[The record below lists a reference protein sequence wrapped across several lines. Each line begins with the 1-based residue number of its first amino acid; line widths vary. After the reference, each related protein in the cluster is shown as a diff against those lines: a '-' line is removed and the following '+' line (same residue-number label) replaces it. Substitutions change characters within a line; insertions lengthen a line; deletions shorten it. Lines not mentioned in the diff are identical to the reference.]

1 MPRKTDGILFE
12 LHPGPKRDEEGKPLL
27 YARPATGISK
37 TIRQLDD
44 FCAEYRN
51 LQKGEMERL
60 FNLFIDVAGN
70 WLAQGYRVE
79 TPIGSFAMKLKL
91 TGDHT
96 DAEKV
101 TGRDIVYNG
110 VEFTP
115 SRELIAKAGS
125 NREGFRKKPG
135 YVGNSQMYDPK
146 AMEEAL
152 RKSLTLGYTTVST
165 FMYFS
170 KLKRD
175 SAQHYLDSLSKG
187 ENARLLRRKN
197 GRTYVYSLRNNSTP
211 EQK

>member
-1 MPRKTDGILFE
+1 MPRKTNGIVFE
-12 LHPGPKRDEEGKPLL
+12 LHPGPKHDEEGRPLL
-27 YARPATGISK
+27 YARPASGQKK
-37 TIRQLDD
+37 TMKQLDD

-79 TPIGSFAMKLKL
+79 TPIGSFAPKLKL

-125 NREGFRKKPG
+125 NREGFRKKIG
-135 YVGNSQMYDPK
+135 TVGNSQMYDPK

-197 GRTYVYSLRNNSTP
+197 GRTYVYSLRKDSTT

>member
-1 MPRKTDGILFE
+1 MPRKTNGIVFE
-12 LHPGPKRDEEGKPLL
+12 LHPGPKHDEEGRPLL

-115 SRELIAKAGS
+115 SKELIVKAGS
-125 NREGFRKKPG
+125 NREGFRKKSG
-135 YVGNSQMYDPK
+135 TVGNSQMYDPK

-197 GRTYVYSLRNNSTP
+197 GRTYVYSLRKDSST

>member
-197 GRTYVYSLRNNSTP
+197 GRTYVYSLRNNSTT

>member
-115 SRELIAKAGS
+115 SKELIVKAGS

-135 YVGNSQMYDPK
+135 CVGNSQMYDPK

-197 GRTYVYSLRNNSTP
+197 GRTYVYSLRKDSTT

>member
-1 MPRKTDGILFE
+1 MPRKTNGIEFE
-12 LHPGPKRDEEGKPLL
+12 LHPSPKRDEEGKPLL
-27 YARPATGISK
+27 YARPASGRKK
-37 TIRQLDD
+37 TMKQLDD

-60 FNLFIDVAGN
+60 FNLFIDVAGS

-115 SRELIAKAGS
+115 SRELIVKAGS

>member
-1 MPRKTDGILFE
+1 MPRKTNGIVFE
-12 LHPGPKRDEEGKPLL
+12 LHPGPKHDEEGRPLL
-27 YARPATGISK
+27 YARPASGQKK
-37 TIRQLDD
+37 TMKQLDD

-60 FNLFIDVAGN
+60 FNLFIDVAGS

-115 SRELIAKAGS
+115 SRELIAKVGS
-125 NREGFRKKPG
+125 NREGFRKKSG
-135 YVGNSQMYDPK
+135 TVGNSQMYDPK

-197 GRTYVYSLRNNSTP
+197 GRTYVYSLRKDSTT

>member
-60 FNLFIDVAGN
+60 FNLFIDVAGS

-115 SRELIAKAGS
+115 SKELIAKAGS

-197 GRTYVYSLRNNSTP
+197 GRTYVYSLRKDSTP

>member
-1 MPRKTDGILFE
+1 MPRKTNGIVFE
-12 LHPGPKRDEEGKPLL
+12 LHPGPKHDEEGRPLL
-27 YARPATGISK
+27 YARPASGQKK
-37 TIRQLDD
+37 TMKQLDD

-60 FNLFIDVAGN
+60 FNLFIDVAGS

-115 SRELIAKAGS
+115 SKELIAKAGS

-152 RKSLTLGYTTVST
+152 RKSLSLGYTSVST
-165 FMYFS
+165 FMYYS
-170 KLKRD
+170 GLKRD
-175 SAQHYLDSLSKG
+175 SAQKFLDSLTKG
-187 ENARLLRRKN
+187 EDARLLRAKN
-197 GRTYVYSLRNNSTP
+197 GKSYIYSLRKKATT

>member
-1 MPRKTDGILFE
+1 MPRKTDGIQFE

-115 SRELIAKAGS
+115 SRELIAKVGS
-125 NREGFRKKPG
+125 NREGFRKKSG
-135 YVGNSQMYDPK
+135 TVGNSQMYDPK

-187 ENARLLRRKN
+187 ENARLLMRKN
-197 GRTYVYSLRNNSTP
+197 GRTYVYSLRKDSTP

>member
-60 FNLFIDVAGN
+60 FNLFIDVAGS

-115 SRELIAKAGS
+115 SKELIAKAGS

>member
-1 MPRKTDGILFE
+1 
-12 LHPGPKRDEEGKPLL
+12 
-27 YARPATGISK
+27 
-37 TIRQLDD
+37 
-44 FCAEYRN
+44 
-51 LQKGEMERL
+51 MERL

-96 DAEKV
+96 NAEKV

-115 SRELIAKAGS
+115 SKELIAKAGS
-125 NREGFRKKPG
+125 NREGFRKKSG
-135 YVGNSQMYDPK
+135 TVGNSQMYDPK

-197 GRTYVYSLRNNSTP
+197 GRTYVYSLRKDSTP

>member
-1 MPRKTDGILFE
+1 MPRKTNGIEFE
-12 LHPGPKRDEEGKPLL
+12 LHPSPKRDEEGKPLL
-27 YARPATGISK
+27 YARPASGRKK
-37 TIRQLDD
+37 TMKQLDD

-60 FNLFIDVAGN
+60 FNLFLDVAGN
-70 WLAQGYRVE
+70 WLSQGYRVE

-115 SRELIAKAGS
+115 SRELIVKAGS
-125 NREGFRKKPG
+125 NREGFRKKSG
-135 YVGNSQMYDPK
+135 TVGNSQMYDPK

-197 GRTYVYSLRNNSTP
+197 GRTYVYSLRKDSTT

>member
-1 MPRKTDGILFE
+1 MPRKTDGIQFE

-60 FNLFIDVAGN
+60 FNLFIDVAGS

-115 SRELIAKAGS
+115 SKELIAKAGS

>member
-1 MPRKTDGILFE
+1 MPRKTDGIQFE

-115 SRELIAKAGS
+115 SKELIAKAGS

-197 GRTYVYSLRNNSTP
+197 GRTYVYSLRKDSTT

>member
-115 SRELIAKAGS
+115 SKELIAKAGS

-135 YVGNSQMYDPK
+135 CVGNSQMYDPK

-197 GRTYVYSLRNNSTP
+197 GRTYVYSLRKDSTT

>member
-1 MPRKTDGILFE
+1 MPRKTNGIVFE
-12 LHPGPKRDEEGKPLL
+12 LHPGPKHDEEGRPLL
-27 YARPATGISK
+27 YARPASGQKK
-37 TIRQLDD
+37 TMKQLDD

-115 SRELIAKAGS
+115 SRELIAKVGS
-125 NREGFRKKPG
+125 NREGFRKKSG
-135 YVGNSQMYDPK
+135 TVGNSQMYDPK

-197 GRTYVYSLRNNSTP
+197 GRTYVYSLRKDSTT

>member
-60 FNLFIDVAGN
+60 FNVFLDVAGN
-70 WLAQGYRVE
+70 WLSQGYRVE
-79 TPIGSFAMKLKL
+79 TPIGSLSM

-197 GRTYVYSLRNNSTP
+197 GRTYVYSLRKDSTT

>member
-1 MPRKTDGILFE
+1 MPRKTNGIEFE
-12 LHPGPKRDEEGKPLL
+12 LHPSPKRDEEGKPLL
-27 YARPATGISK
+27 YARPASGRKK
-37 TIRQLDD
+37 TMKQLDD

-60 FNLFIDVAGN
+60 FNLFIDVAGS

-115 SRELIAKAGS
+115 SKELIAKVGS

-197 GRTYVYSLRNNSTP
+197 GRTYVYSLRKDSTP

>member
-1 MPRKTDGILFE
+1 MPRKTNGIEFE
-12 LHPGPKRDEEGKPLL
+12 LHPSPKRDEEGKPLL
-27 YARPATGISK
+27 YARPASGRKK
-37 TIRQLDD
+37 TMKQLDD

-60 FNLFIDVAGN
+60 FNLFIDVAGS

-115 SRELIAKAGS
+115 SKELIAKVGS
-125 NREGFRKKPG
+125 NREGFRKKSG
-135 YVGNSQMYDPK
+135 TVGNSQMYDPK

-197 GRTYVYSLRNNSTP
+197 GRTYVYSLRKDSTP

>member
-197 GRTYVYSLRNNSTP
+197 GRTYVYSLRKDSTT

>member
-37 TIRQLDD
+37 TMRQLDD
-44 FCAEYRN
+44 FCAEYRKT
-51 LQKGEMERL
+51 QKGDIESL
-60 FNLFIDVAGN
+60 FNHFIDVAGN
-70 WLAQGYRVE
+70 WLSKGYRVE

-96 DAEKV
+96 DADKV
-101 TGRDIVYNG
+101 TGRDIIYNG

-115 SRELIAKAGS
+115 SKELIAKVGS

-135 YVGNSQMYDPK
+135 NVGNSQMYDPK

-152 RKSLTLGYTTVST
+152 RKSLKLGYTTVST

-187 ENARLLRRKN
+187 ENARLLRVKN
-197 GRTYVYSLRNNSTP
+197 GRTYVYSLRKDTTS

>member
-60 FNLFIDVAGN
+60 FNLFIDVAGS

-115 SRELIAKAGS
+115 SKELIAKAGS
-125 NREGFRKKPG
+125 NREGFRKKSG
-135 YVGNSQMYDPK
+135 TVGNSQMYDPK

-197 GRTYVYSLRNNSTP
+197 GRTYVYSLRKDSTT

>member
-1 MPRKTDGILFE
+1 MPRKTNGIEFE
-12 LHPGPKRDEEGKPLL
+12 LHPSPKRDEEGKPLL
-27 YARPATGISK
+27 YARPASGRKK
-37 TIRQLDD
+37 TMKQLDD

-60 FNLFIDVAGN
+60 FNLFIDVAGS

-125 NREGFRKKPG
+125 NREGFRKKIG
-135 YVGNSQMYDPK
+135 TVGNSQMYDPK

-197 GRTYVYSLRNNSTP
+197 GRTYVYSLRKDSTP

>member
-1 MPRKTDGILFE
+1 MPRKTNGIEFE
-12 LHPGPKRDEEGKPLL
+12 LHPSPKRDEEGKPLL
-27 YARPATGISK
+27 YARPASGRKK
-37 TIRQLDD
+37 TMKQLDD

-60 FNLFIDVAGN
+60 FNLFIDVAGS

-115 SRELIAKAGS
+115 SKELIAKAGS
-125 NREGFRKKPG
+125 NREGFRKKSG
-135 YVGNSQMYDPK
+135 TVGNSQMYDPK

-197 GRTYVYSLRNNSTP
+197 GRTYVYSLRKDSTT

>member
-1 MPRKTDGILFE
+1 MPRKTNGIEFE
-12 LHPGPKRDEEGKPLL
+12 LHPSPKRDEEGKPLL
-27 YARPATGISK
+27 YARPASGRKK
-37 TIRQLDD
+37 TMKQLDD

-115 SRELIAKAGS
+115 SRELIVKAGS
-125 NREGFRKKPG
+125 NREGFRKKSG
-135 YVGNSQMYDPK
+135 TVGNSQMYDPK

-197 GRTYVYSLRNNSTP
+197 GRTYVYSLRKDSTT

>member
-115 SRELIAKAGS
+115 SRELIVKAGS
-125 NREGFRKKPG
+125 NREGFRKKSG
-135 YVGNSQMYDPK
+135 TVGNSQMYDPK

-197 GRTYVYSLRNNSTP
+197 GRTYVYSLRKDSTT

>member
-60 FNLFIDVAGN
+60 FNLFIDVAGS

-197 GRTYVYSLRNNSTP
+197 GRTYVYSLRKDSTT